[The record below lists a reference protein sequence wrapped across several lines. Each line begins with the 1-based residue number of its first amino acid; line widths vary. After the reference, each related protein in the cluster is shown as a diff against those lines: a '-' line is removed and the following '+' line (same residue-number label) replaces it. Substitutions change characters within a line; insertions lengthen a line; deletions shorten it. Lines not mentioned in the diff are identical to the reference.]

1 MTSSAAPS
9 LTQIRQDASISALV
23 AGFLA
28 VLISYAGPLVIVF
41 KAASSANLSTEI
53 TSSWIWAISI
63 GSGLSGLW
71 LSWRLKTPVITAWST
86 PGAALLV
93 VMLPGMSFPE
103 AIGAYLV
110 SALAITVIGVTGLF
124 DKLIERI
131 PKGIAAAM
139 LVGILFRFGAEVFT
153 SVKTSP
159 WLVLAMLATFLG
171 FRRIKP
177 RYAIAA
183 VMVIGIILAMLAD
196 ETRLTQVSLQV
207 VNPVWVTPEWSWHS
221 ILSLGLPLAVVT
233 LTGQYVPG
241 MAVLRTS
248 GYQVPAKSIV
258 TITGGVSLLLAP
270 FGSHGINLA
279 AITAAICTGRESHEQ
294 VDRRYVSGIACGLIY
309 LLVGTFG
316 GALALLFASLPTELI
331 AALAGLALIGAITTG
346 LVGMTQHASHLESSI
361 ITFLVTA
368 SGMSFLGLG
377 AAFWGLVIGG
387 AAYFVL
393 HKSWRRTLD
402 AAATVSP
409 SNNV

>member
-1 MTSSAAPS
+1 MTPFSAPS
-9 LTQIRQDASISALV
+9 LTKIRQDASLSALV

-41 KAASSANLSTEI
+41 KAANLANLSTELI
-53 TSSWIWAISI
+53 SSWIWAISI

-103 AIGAYLV
+103 AIGAYVV
-110 SALAITVIGVTGLF
+110 SALAITIIGATGLF
-124 DKLIERI
+124 DNLIERI

-139 LVGILFRFGAEVFT
+139 LVGILFRFGTEVFT
-153 SVKTSP
+153 SIKASP

-171 FRRIKP
+171 FRRLKP

-183 VMVIGIILAMLAD
+183 VMVIGIIIAVAAGQTQLA
-196 ETRLTQVSLQV
+196 QVSLQV
-207 VNPVWVTPEWSWHS
+207 VNPVWVTPEWSWHA
-221 ILSLGLPLAVVT
+221 ILSLGLPLALVT

-248 GYQVPAKSIV
+248 GYPVPAKSIV
-258 TITGGVSLLLAP
+258 TITGGLSLLLAP
-270 FGSHGINLA
+270 FGSHGVNLA

-294 VDRRYVSGIACGLIY
+294 ADRRYVSGIACGLIY
-309 LLVGTFG
+309 VLIGTFG
-316 GALALLFASLPTELI
+316 GALALLFGSLPKELI

-346 LVGMTQHASHLESSI
+346 LVGMAQDTKHLESSV

-387 AAYFVL
+387 TAYFVL
-393 HKSWRRTLD
+393 HKPWQRTIDTGISASLNK
-402 AAATVSP
+402 V
-409 SNNV
+409 

>member
-1 MTSSAAPS
+1 MTPFSAPS
-9 LTQIRQDASISALV
+9 LTQIRQDASLSALV

-41 KAASSANLSTEI
+41 KAANLANLSTEL

-103 AIGAYLV
+103 AIGAYVV
-110 SALAITVIGVTGLF
+110 SALAITIIGATGLF
-124 DKLIERI
+124 DNLIERI

-139 LVGILFRFGAEVFT
+139 LVGILFRFGTEVFT
-153 SVKTSP
+153 SIKASP

-171 FRRIKP
+171 FRRLKP

-183 VMVIGIILAMLAD
+183 VMVIGIIIAVAAGQTQLA
-196 ETRLTQVSLQV
+196 QVSLQV
-207 VNPVWVTPEWSWHS
+207 VSPVWVTPEWSWHA
-221 ILSLGLPLAVVT
+221 ILSLGLPLALVT

-248 GYQVPAKSIV
+248 GYPVPAKSIV
-258 TITGGVSLLLAP
+258 TITGGLSLLLAP
-270 FGSHGINLA
+270 FGSHGVNLA

-294 VDRRYVSGIACGLIY
+294 ADRRYVSGIACGMIYVLI
-309 LLVGTFG
+309 GTFG
-316 GALALLFASLPTELI
+316 GALALLFGSLPKELI

-346 LVGMTQHASHLESSI
+346 LVGMAQDTKHLESSV

-387 AAYFVL
+387 TAYFVL
-393 HKSWRRTLD
+393 HKPWQRTIDTEISASLNK
-402 AAATVSP
+402 V
-409 SNNV
+409 

>member
-1 MTSSAAPS
+1 MKPFSAPS
-9 LTQIRQDASISALV
+9 LTQIRQDASFSALV

-41 KAASSANLSTEI
+41 KAANLANLSTELI
-53 TSSWIWAISI
+53 SSWIWAISI

-103 AIGAYLV
+103 AVGAYVV
-110 SALAITVIGVTGLF
+110 SALAITIIGATGLF

-131 PKGIAAAM
+131 PRGIAAAM
-139 LVGILFRFGAEVFT
+139 LVGILFRFGTEVFT
-153 SVKTSP
+153 SIGASP

-171 FRRIKP
+171 FRRLKP

-183 VMVIGIILAMLAD
+183 VMATGIILAMAAGQ
-196 ETRLTQVSLQV
+196 TQLTQVSLQV
-207 VNPVWVTPEWSWHS
+207 VNPVWVTPEWSWHA
-221 ILSLGLPLAVVT
+221 ILSLGLPLALVT

-248 GYQVPAKSIV
+248 GYPVPAKSIV
-258 TITGGVSLLLAP
+258 TVTGVLSLLLAP
-270 FGSHGINLA
+270 FGSHGVNLA

-294 VDRRYVSGIACGLIY
+294 TDRRYVSGIACGLIY
-309 LLVGTFG
+309 VLIGTFG
-316 GALALLFASLPTELI
+316 GALALLFASLPKELI
-331 AALAGLALIGAITTG
+331 AVLAGLALIGAITTG
-346 LVGMTQHASHLESSI
+346 LVGMTQDTKHLESSV

-387 AAYFVL
+387 VAYFAL
-393 HKSWRRTLD
+393 HKPWQRTVNTEIS
-402 AAATVSP
+402 ANTNKV
-409 SNNV
+409 

>member
-1 MTSSAAPS
+1 MKPFSAPS
-9 LTQIRQDASISALV
+9 LTQIRQDASFSALV

-41 KAASSANLSTEI
+41 KAANLANLSTELI
-53 TSSWIWAISI
+53 SSWIWAISI

-103 AIGAYLV
+103 AIGAYVV
-110 SALAITVIGVTGLF
+110 SALAITIIGATGLF

-139 LVGILFRFGAEVFT
+139 LVGILFRFGTEVFT
-153 SVKTSP
+153 SIEASP

-171 FRRIKP
+171 FRRLKP

-183 VMVIGIILAMLAD
+183 VMAIGIILAMAAGQ
-196 ETRLTQVSLQV
+196 TQLTQVSLQV
-207 VNPVWVTPEWSWHS
+207 VNPVWVTPEWSWHA
-221 ILSLGLPLAVVT
+221 ILSLGLPLALVT

-248 GYQVPAKSIV
+248 GYPVPAKSIV
-258 TITGGVSLLLAP
+258 TVTGVLSLLLAP
-270 FGSHGINLA
+270 FGSHGVNLA

-294 VDRRYVSGIACGLIY
+294 ADRRYVSGIACGLIY
-309 LLVGTFG
+309 VLIGTFG
-316 GALALLFASLPTELI
+316 GALALLFASLPKELI
-331 AALAGLALIGAITTG
+331 AVLAGLALIGAITTG
-346 LVGMTQHASHLESSI
+346 LVGMIQDTKHLESSV

-387 AAYFVL
+387 VAYFAL
-393 HKSWRRTLD
+393 HKPWQRTVNTEIS
-402 AAATVSP
+402 ANTNKV
-409 SNNV
+409 